1 MSAMAISAN
10 LYESMGAQ
18 TFLSASLAD
27 RYVRRTLW
35 GIACAQSIEPEVED
49 ATAQQDGTREEET
62 LVAARIQ
69 HDPSAMELLYE
80 RYYDRILNYLYRRTM
95 DRDLAEDLTSRT
107 FLQAMDA
114 LRHQNRPVWVA
125 PWLYRIATNAHVSHL
140 RSLAVLRKRV
150 EEIGHRWLGRAQRQ
164 VRSDAFASS
173 REEHARVRNCLQTIS
188 EKYRT
193 VLVLRYDEEL
203 TVAEIAEVLKLNNT
217 AVRQRIVRGLRMLGE
232 RYTAT
237 EREVEKR

>member
-1 MSAMAISAN
+1 MSTLTTSAN
-10 LYESMGAQ
+10 RFVSMVAG

-27 RYVRRTLW
+27 RKVRRTLW
-35 GIACAQSIEPEVED
+35 GIACADSIEPNLTD
-49 ATAQQDGTREEET
+49 ATAQQEGTREEET
-62 LVAARIQ
+62 RIAARVR

-140 RSLAVLRKRV
+140 RSLAVLRKRI
-150 EEIGHRWLGRAQRQ
+150 EEIGHHWLQRAQTQ
-164 VRSDAFASS
+164 VRPDAAVSS
-173 REEHARVRNCLQTIS
+173 REEHVRVRECLQTIP

-193 VLVLRYDEEL
+193 VLVLRFDEEL
-203 TVAEIAEVLKLNNT
+203 TVAEIAEVLKLNNS
-217 AVRQRIVRGLRMLGE
+217 AVRQRIVRGLRMLEE
-232 RYTAT
+232 RYTAA